1 MKRNLL
7 YLAGFLLAAAT
18 IFSGCNDDDPSYHN
32 LVPDTQELII
42 NFDKTPQGTI
52 QMLQGNG
59 NYKIA
64 SSDEEVATAVA
75 EGNMIKVTALKAG
88 STNLTITDWAQM
100 STSVKVIVDQ
110 LSELVLA
117 VSSTKMYPG
126 ENKTINIHT
135 GNRGYKVTVDKESIA
150 KATVDEEGHI
160 QVESLAPGIAT
171 VTVTDRLN
179 KTAELSVK
187 VAFSLIGIM
196 AFWLGMM
203 KIAEKCGL
211 ISIIAKI
218 IKPITKRLFNEI
230 PENSP
235 AIGDIAM
242 SFSANAFGLTNAA
255 TPIGIKAMEELQK
268 QNKDKSSASNAMCMF
283 LAMNT
288 AGFQLIPATVI
299 AILIGI
305 GYKNP
310 TEIIAPTLLV
320 TSIAFISAI
329 LLAKIFQRFWAEQ
342 LATNADD
349 TLQKEEGTQCSN
361 Q

>member
-1 MKRNLL
+1 MNYIFYFLIVISII
-7 YLAGFLLAAAT
+7 AGAINGKL
-18 IFSGCNDDDPSYHN
+18 
-32 LVPDTQELII
+32 PDVVNSI
-42 NFDKTPQGTI
+42 
-52 QMLQGNG
+52 
-59 NYKIA
+59 
-64 SSDEEVATAVA
+64 
-75 EGNMIKVTALKAG
+75 
-88 STNLTITDWAQM
+88 LT
-100 STSVKVIVDQ
+100 
-110 LSELVLA
+110 
-117 VSSTKMYPG
+117 G
-126 ENKTINIHT
+126 
-135 GNRGYKVTVDKESIA
+135 
-150 KATVDEEGHI
+150 
-160 QVESLAPGIAT
+160 
-171 VTVTDRLN
+171 
-179 KTAELSVK
+179 AELSVK

-211 ISIIAKI
+211 INIIAK
-218 IKPITKRLFNEI
+218 I

-342 LATNADD
+342 PATNADD

>member
-1 MKRNLL
+1 MNYIFYFLIVISIIAGAINGKLPDVVNSI
-7 YLAGFLLAAAT
+7 LAG
-18 IFSGCNDDDPSYHN
+18 
-32 LVPDTQELII
+32 
-42 NFDKTPQGTI
+42 
-52 QMLQGNG
+52 
-59 NYKIA
+59 
-64 SSDEEVATAVA
+64 
-75 EGNMIKVTALKAG
+75 
-88 STNLTITDWAQM
+88 
-100 STSVKVIVDQ
+100 
-110 LSELVLA
+110 
-117 VSSTKMYPG
+117 
-126 ENKTINIHT
+126 
-135 GNRGYKVTVDKESIA
+135 
-150 KATVDEEGHI
+150 
-160 QVESLAPGIAT
+160 
-171 VTVTDRLN
+171 
-179 KTAELSVK
+179 AELSVK

-211 ISIIAKI
+211 INIIAKI

-255 TPIGIKAMEELQK
+255 TPIGIKAMEELQN

-342 LATNADD
+342 PATNADD